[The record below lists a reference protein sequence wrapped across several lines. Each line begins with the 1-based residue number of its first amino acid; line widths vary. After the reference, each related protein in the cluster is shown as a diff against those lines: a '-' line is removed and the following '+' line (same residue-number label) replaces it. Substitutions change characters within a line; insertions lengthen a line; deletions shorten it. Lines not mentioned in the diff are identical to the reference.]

1 MEVEGE
7 EEMCQNCHGPHNP
20 TLTPCY
26 IQPRGYF
33 GQLQIGTGILNEKK
47 WMYFPKIRI
56 NILQ

>member
-33 GQLQIGTGILNEKK
+33 GQLQIGTGNFKNDEKIEFKKILI
-47 WMYFPKIRI
+47 F
-56 NILQ
+56 LQ